1 MCYSGQSQPSYL
13 RYPMKQPLNQLY
25 RDSLSLLTDLYE
37 LTMAYS
43 YWKSGTSNKE
53 AVFNLSFRSNPF
65 KGGFAITC
73 GLSHFI
79 QYIQNVKFSTID
91 IEYLSKLKG
100 NNDQPLFEEAFLN
113 YLLTLKFDCDIDAIP
128 EGSVVFAHEPI
139 VRVKGPI
146 IPCQILET
154 AMLNIINFQ
163 TLVATKAA
171 RLRLAAGDKAI
182 LEFGLRRAQGADGG
196 VSATFA
202 SYIGGC
208 DGSSNVLAGKLY
220 DIPVKG
226 THAHSWVMSY
236 DDELESFRAYARA
249 MPNNSIFLVDT
260 YDSLDGVRNA
270 IEAGK
275 WLKSHGHKLQG
286 IRLDSGDFAYLSIE
300 ARKMLDR
307 AGFPDALIFASN
319 DLDEHI
325 IQSLNDQGA
334 KVDVWA
340 VGTKLVT
347 AYDQPSLGGVYKLTA
362 VRQPGEKWQYKVKLS
377 EQAVKIS
384 NPGIQQIRRFYTESA
399 DGDLFIGD
407 MIFDE
412 AGKAPETSIIVD
424 PVDFTRRKVLPPNTK
439 YVDLLQPIFRK
450 GELVYKTPN
459 ASEIRE
465 YSSQQLKKLHPGI
478 KRLLNPH
485 QYPVGLEQSL
495 HQLKTDLIMVARN
508 ERDRNAKESS
518 DRPFFD

>member
-1 MCYSGQSQPSYL
+1 
-13 RYPMKQPLNQLY
+13 MKQPLQELY

-43 YWKSGTSNKE
+43 YWKSGTADKE

-65 KGGFAITC
+65 KGGFAIAC

-79 QYIQNVKFSTID
+79 QYIENVSFSESD
-91 IEYLSKLKG
+91 IAYLSTLNG
-100 NNDQPLFEEAFLN
+100 SDGQPLFENAFLE
-113 YLLTLKFDCDIDAIP
+113 YLHNLKFDCDIDAVA

-139 VRVKGPI
+139 VRIKGPI

-154 AMLNIINFQ
+154 ALLNIVNFQ

-196 VSATFA
+196 ISATWA

-208 DGSSNVLAGKLY
+208 DGTSNVLAGKLY
-220 DIPVKG
+220 GIPVKG

-236 DDELESFRAYARA
+236 DDELESFYAYAAA

-260 YDSLDGVRNA
+260 YDTLDGVKNA
-270 IEAGK
+270 IKAGQ
-275 WLKSHGHKLQG
+275 WLKENGHKFQG

-300 ARKMLDR
+300 ARRMLNE
-307 AGFPDALIFASN
+307 AGFEDALIFASN

-362 VRQPGEKWQYKVKLS
+362 VRRPGENWQYKVKLS
-377 EQAVKIS
+377 EQSVKIS
-384 NPGIQQIRRFYTESA
+384 NPGIQQIRRFFTDA
-399 DGDLFIGD
+399 GRGKLFIGD
-407 MIFDE
+407 MIYDE
-412 AGKAPETSIIVD
+412 AAPAPEESVIVD
-424 PVDFTRRKVLPPNTK
+424 PVDFTRRKVVPQNTE

-450 GELVYKTPN
+450 GKLVYKTQS
-459 ASEIRE
+459 AAEIRE
-465 YSSQQLKKLHPGI
+465 YSKEQLRRLHPGS

-495 HQLKTDLIMVARN
+495 HQLKTDLIMLARTDRDKRVKSVA
-508 ERDRNAKESS
+508 
-518 DRPFFD
+518 DRPFF

>member
-1 MCYSGQSQPSYL
+1 
-13 RYPMKQPLNQLY
+13 MKQPSSDLY

-43 YWKSGTSNKE
+43 YWKTGTADKE

-65 KGGFAITC
+65 RGGFAIAC
-73 GLSHFI
+73 GLSHLI
-79 QYIQNVKFSTID
+79 EYIQNAKFTRQD
-91 IEYLSKLKG
+91 IEYLGSLKG
-100 NNDQPLFEEAFLN
+100 NDGLDLFDKEFLE
-113 YLLTLKFDCDIDAIP
+113 YLFALKFECDIDAVA

-146 IPCQILET
+146 VSCQILES
-154 AMLNIINFQ
+154 ALLNIVNFQ
-163 TLVATKAA
+163 TLIATKAA

-182 LEFGLRRAQGADGG
+182 LEFGLRRAQGVDGS
-196 VSATFA
+196 VSATWA

-208 DGSSNVLAGKLY
+208 DGTSNVLAGKLY

-236 DDELESFRAYARA
+236 DDELEAFQAYAKA
-249 MPNNSIFLVDT
+249 MPNNSVFLVDT
-260 YDSLDGVRNA
+260 YDSLAGVANA
-270 IEAGK
+270 ITTGK
-275 WLKSHGHKLQG
+275 WLKENGYKFQG

-300 ARKMLDR
+300 ARKMLNE
-307 AGFPDALIFASN
+307 AGFADAKIFASN

-334 KVDVWA
+334 QVDVWA

-362 VRQPGEKWQYKVKLS
+362 VRKPGQDWHYKVKLS

-384 NPGIQQIRRFYTESA
+384 NPGIQQVRRFYTE
-399 DGDLFIGD
+399 DRNGKLFIGD

-412 AGKAPETSIIVD
+412 AGSAPESSVIVD
-424 PVDFTRRKVLPPNTK
+424 PIDFTRRKVIPQNSS
-439 YVDLLQPIFRK
+439 YVDLLKPIFRK
-450 GELVYKTPN
+450 GKLVYESPS
-459 ASEIRE
+459 AEQIRE
-465 YSSQQLKKLHPGI
+465 YSKSELKMLHPGI

-485 QYPVGLEQSL
+485 QYPVGLELSL
-495 HQLKTDLIMVARN
+495 HQLKTELIMVARA
-508 ERDRNAKESS
+508 ERDKRAKSGAATTQ
-518 DRPFFD
+518 PYFD

>member
-1 MCYSGQSQPSYL
+1 
-13 RYPMKQPLNQLY
+13 MKQPLSELY

-43 YWKSGTSNKE
+43 YWKSGTANKE

-65 KGGFAITC
+65 KGGFAIAC

-79 QYIQNVKFSTID
+79 QYIQNARFSAID
-91 IEYLSKLKG
+91 VEYLRTLTG
-100 NNDQPLFEEAFLN
+100 NDGQPLFEEAFLE
-113 YLLTLKFDCDIDAIP
+113 YLLALKFDCDIDAIA

-146 IPCQILET
+146 ISCQILET
-154 AMLNIINFQ
+154 ALLNIINFQ

-171 RLRLAAGDKAI
+171 RLRLAAGDKSI

-196 VSATFA
+196 ISATFA

-220 DIPVKG
+220 GIPVKG

-236 DDELESFRAYARA
+236 DDELESFKAYAEA

-260 YDSLDGVRNA
+260 YDTLDGVKNA

-275 WLKSHGHKLQG
+275 WLKSKGHKFQG

-300 ARKMLDR
+300 ARKMLNE
-307 AGFPDALIFASN
+307 AGFSETLIFASN

-334 KVDVWA
+334 QVDVWA

-362 VRQPGEKWQYKVKLS
+362 VRRPGEKWQYKVKLS

-399 DGDLFIGD
+399 SAKLFIGD

-412 AGKAPETSIIVD
+412 AAKVPESYVIVD
-424 PVDFTRRKVLPPNTK
+424 PVDFTRRKVVPPNTQ
-439 YVDLLQPIFRK
+439 YMDLLQPIFRK
-450 GELVYKTPN
+450 GELVYNPPSAT
-459 ASEIRE
+459 EIRE
-465 YSSQQLKKLHPGI
+465 HSKEELGRLHPGI

-495 HQLKTDLIMVARN
+495 HQLKTDLIMVARTD
-508 ERDRNAKESS
+508 RDRRAKSAT